1 MIKATNGR
9 VGYTQHALFVWNTVQ
24 AISRMS
30 AQMFQ
35 EFISGEY
42 PTEEEGLAQ
51 KRMWCKKYFQ
61 AKILI
66 VSKQLDQMLIS
77 L

>member
-1 MIKATNGR
+1 MRAQIFR
-9 VGYTQHALFVWNTVQ
+9 EFV
-24 AISRMS
+24 
-30 AQMFQ
+30 
-35 EFISGEY
+35 SGEY

-51 KRMWCKKYFQ
+51 KHMWCQKYFQ

-77 L
+77 LQTTLEKKKQYLIRHDIGFN